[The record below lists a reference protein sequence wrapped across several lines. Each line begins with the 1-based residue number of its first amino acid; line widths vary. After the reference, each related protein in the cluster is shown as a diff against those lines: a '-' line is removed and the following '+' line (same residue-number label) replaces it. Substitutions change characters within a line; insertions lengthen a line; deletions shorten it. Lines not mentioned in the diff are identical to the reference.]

1 MKIFKFFKN
10 IPFLLTLIIFTIL
23 YINNQKEYTK
33 LKLLIWSTPPL
44 SLGTY
49 ISISAGTGYLLS
61 YVFTTTL
68 SKAYKSKSEPSIRY
82 KYTDEENK
90 TNYYQQP
97 SSEINYDNTLI
108 ERDIKDPAP
117 TVKANFRVIGK
128 SNRKIELSEN
138 YLNNEYDSPYNFN
151 DLNSKYVGN
160 DSNNDLSST
169 SNDWDDDNFINW

>member
-1 MKIFKFFKN
+1 MKIFKLFKN
-10 IPFLLTLIIFTIL
+10 IPFLLTLIICTIL

-33 LKLLIWSTPPL
+33 LKLLIWSTPSL

-61 YVFTTTL
+61 YVITTTL
-68 SKAYKSKSEPSIRY
+68 SKAYKSKSEQSIRY
-82 KYTDEENK
+82 KSIDEDNK
-90 TNYYQQP
+90 TNYYQQS

-138 YLNNEYDSPYNFN
+138 DLNNEYDSPYNMN

-160 DSNNDLSST
+160 NSNNDFNSI
-169 SNDWDDDNFINW
+169 SNDWDEDNFINW